1 MLIALIAILAFLLA
15 VFAITKVVGFLIGL
29 VFLLLVATLC
39 GAIAEHMLHYE
50 GNGIAAT
57 AGVGLVGSVVGWLIA
72 SLFHFPM
79 LVHIAGLPIVWTV
92 IGSLV
97 LVAGMKVVMPPSRRH
112 QLSSGKGL
120 LR

>member
-39 GAIAEHMLHYE
+39 GAIAEHMLHYD
-50 GNGIAAT
+50 GGGIATT

-97 LVAGMKVVMPPSRRH
+97 LVAGMKVVAPPSRRR
-112 QLSSGKGL
+112 LLGSGKGL